1 MVQFISSK
9 EKLVDAFRKPLPLVK
24 FKQVQLNL
32 NVFDL
37 PSTLRER
44 VENQVMVT
52 EIKNE
57 DQELDQPVNAAT
69 EVPKD
74 LNKQSW

>member
-1 MVQFISSK
+1 VVQFISSK
-9 EKLVDAFRKPLPLVK
+9 EKLVDALRKPLPLVK

-37 PSTLRER
+37 PSRLRER

-57 DQELDQPVNAAT
+57 DQELDQHVNAAT

-74 LNKQSW
+74 LNKQS

>member
-1 MVQFISSK
+1 
-9 EKLVDAFRKPLPLVK
+9 
-24 FKQVQLNL
+24 
-32 NVFDL
+32 
-37 PSTLRER
+37 
-44 VENQVMVT
+44 MVT

-74 LNKQSW
+74 LNKQS